1 MRAHSQN
8 LHRPARMRNPFIV
21 GSWVR
26 GEHFFGR
33 SGIINEIFDG
43 PRDALWVV
51 GPRRLGKT
59 SLLKELEYRA
69 QRSPHCPFVPLYW
82 DLEGSA
88 DPRGLA
94 ESLVASV
101 EDCENFRRSID
112 LSIDEVEGLSVTD
125 LLTTLVRKTVRSGW
139 RLLLLLDE
147 AEEFLTVARNDSGA
161 LLRLR
166 RIFHRGPELRTV
178 LTSTRRLGRI
188 DMRTDFVT
196 SPFLQGFAPPVY
208 LTPFSPDE
216 ALALLA
222 RGDFTPETV
231 RRIMN
236 RTANHPFLLQLVASR
251 LYDGADI
258 STTLEQIAA
267 DEMIAS
273 FFSNDFQALDPAE
286 QEILSEVA
294 RLDQVTRQELT
305 ASATRD
311 PEVLALALFALRT
324 MGYLALDDDKYRIG
338 NSFFKRWL
346 VRARPSSFQEKRP
359 S

>member
-1 MRAHSQN
+1 MTAHPQH

-26 GEHFFGR
+26 GNHFVGR
-33 SGIINEIFDG
+33 ASVINEILDG
-43 PRDALWVV
+43 PRDSLWVV

-59 SLLKELEYRA
+59 SLLKELEYRT
-69 QRSPHCPFVPLYW
+69 QRNPHSPFVPLYW
-82 DLEGSA
+82 DLEGSV

-94 ESLVASV
+94 DSLIASV
-101 EDCENFRRSID
+101 EDCETFRRAVDIT
-112 LSIDEVEGLSVTD
+112 IDEVEGLPVVD

-147 AEEFLTVARNDSGA
+147 SEEFLNVARSDSGA

-188 DMRTDFVT
+188 DERMDFAT
-196 SPFLQGFAPPVY
+196 SPFLQGFVPPIY
-208 LTPFSPDE
+208 LTPFTRDE
-216 ALALLA
+216 ALALLD
-222 RGDFTPETV
+222 RGEFKPETAQE
-231 RRIMN
+231 IMN

-251 LYDGADI
+251 VFDGDDL
-258 STTLEQIAA
+258 SSTLEQIAA

-286 QEILSEVA
+286 QRILSEVS
-294 RLDQVTRQELT
+294 RLGQVTREDLMD
-305 ASATRD
+305 SVTRD
-311 PEVLALALFALRT
+311 PEALALALFALRT
-324 MGYLALDDDKYRIG
+324 MGYLALNDEKYLIS
-338 NSFFKRWL
+338 NSFFERWL
-346 VRARPSSFQEKRP
+346 SRARPAAAQERRP